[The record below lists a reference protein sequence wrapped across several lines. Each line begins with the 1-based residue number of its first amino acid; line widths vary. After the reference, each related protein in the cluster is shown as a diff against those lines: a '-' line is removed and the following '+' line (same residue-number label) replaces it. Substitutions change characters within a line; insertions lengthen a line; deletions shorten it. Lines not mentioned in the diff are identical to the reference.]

1 MTAQGC
7 GLQVLWASTFWAITH
22 LRARACS
29 CWGSPPAW
37 AVSTCPTRK
46 ARMETSWIQATKKKN
61 GKKRKV
67 NLAYPKTQ
75 FIVCSVS
82 CECFINVLKG
92 VLFMVYQNETSL
104 EERLE
109 DMEAERA
116 FAQNRAKYLLERIEK
131 NLASGEDYRKALEE
145 HGPYGAMGWLLGAL
159 RIATKEARKLALLV

>member
-1 MTAQGC
+1 
-7 GLQVLWASTFWAITH
+7 
-22 LRARACS
+22 
-29 CWGSPPAW
+29 
-37 AVSTCPTRK
+37 
-46 ARMETSWIQATKKKN
+46 
-61 GKKRKV
+61 
-67 NLAYPKTQ
+67 
-75 FIVCSVS
+75 
-82 CECFINVLKG
+82 
-92 VLFMVYQNETSL
+92 MVYQNETSL